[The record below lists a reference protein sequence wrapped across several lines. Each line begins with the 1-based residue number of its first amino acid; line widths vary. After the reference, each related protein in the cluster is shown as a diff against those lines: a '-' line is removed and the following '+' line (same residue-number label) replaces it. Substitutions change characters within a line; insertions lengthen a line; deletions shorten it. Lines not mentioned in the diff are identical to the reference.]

1 MGWSCRTNGG
11 GGVCG
16 KLAKRA
22 DARKVDGK
30 RRRGR

>member
-1 MGWSCRTNGG
+1 MED
-11 GGVCG
+11 G

-22 DARKVDGK
+22 DVRKVDGK